1 MTTFADVLA
10 ISFVTVVVLSMAPL
24 LIGFIR
30 GFKHPRIVAGII
42 VGVFALLV
50 GVFSAE
56 LLTPATTYQETEY
69 ITGMHTEVTG
79 RNSTTS
85 YYITTDKND
94 TEYKV
99 CGETYGK
106 YANGDA
112 IIVTYAENTGFFT
125 HRTYTESYID

>member
-1 MTTFADVLA
+1 MTTIVDILG

-24 LIGFIR
+24 LFGLIR

-42 VGVFALLV
+42 VGVFALIV

-56 LLTPATTYQETEY
+56 LLTPATIHQETEY
-69 ITGMHTEVTG
+69 VTGLRTEVTG
-79 RNSTTS
+79 RNSTTY

-94 TEYKV
+94 IEYKV
-99 CGETYGK
+99 SGKTYGK
-106 YANGDA
+106 YEKGDA